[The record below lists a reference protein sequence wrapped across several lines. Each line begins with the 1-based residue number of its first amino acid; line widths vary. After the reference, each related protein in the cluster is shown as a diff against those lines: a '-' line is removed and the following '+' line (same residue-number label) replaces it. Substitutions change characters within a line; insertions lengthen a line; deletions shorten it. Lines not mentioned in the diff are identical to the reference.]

1 MDIGSFES
9 LLSTALRMLPPIL
22 LAGMG
27 GMLSSRVGLL
37 NMALEGMMLMGAFV
51 AVVASYYSGSAY
63 IGLISAGIFGGLVGF
78 LFALF
83 NIKFKADNIVVGVA
97 VNMLALGLTKY
108 FLKILFGVSGAFSS
122 PDIIGLKTISLPFLS
137 KIPILRSFNNQS
149 IMVYVSIILVFVLH
163 YIFYQTP
170 LGLRIRAT
178 GSHDSAVETAGV
190 NVTTLRYLVISTSGI
205 LCGLGGA
212 HLSIGQ
218 LSMFTDNM
226 TNGRGFMSMAAAI
239 FGRNTPLG
247 TLLGSTMFSI
257 TNALTLRLQTIG
269 LPPSLIEIIPFA
281 ITLITLYF
289 VALNKVRKKKQI

>member
-226 TNGRGFMSMAAAI
+226 TNGRGFMAMAAAI